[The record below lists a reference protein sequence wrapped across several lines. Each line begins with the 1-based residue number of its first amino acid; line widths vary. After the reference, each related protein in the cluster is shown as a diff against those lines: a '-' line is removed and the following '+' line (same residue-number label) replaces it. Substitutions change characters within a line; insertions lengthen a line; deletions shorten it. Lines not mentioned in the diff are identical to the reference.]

1 MKKLLRYMKDYKKE
15 SILAPLF
22 KLFEAVLELIVP
34 ILLAMIIDNGINGNL
49 GLGYVLKMTILM
61 IVLGLVG
68 LVCSITAQ
76 YFSAKAATG
85 FSKILREKLFSKMQ
99 SLSYNEIDKLGTAS
113 MVTQITSDVNQ
124 VQNGVNLFLRL
135 FLRSPFVVAG
145 ALIMA
150 LIVNPKAS
158 IIFLIV
164 ISVLMIL
171 VFFILFAIKKQ
182 YKDVQNNLDVVTRK
196 TRDNLVGVRVIRA
209 FTKESEEKESFNST
223 VSLLSFKQ
231 KKAGLISSLLNPLT
245 YVIINIGIIFVI
257 YIAGKEVESQNLLQG
272 DVLALYNYMS
282 QILVELIK
290 FANLVITISK
300 ALASASRIS
309 KTLDLQSSLEINI
322 NNEIVNTNDKILE
335 FNNVYFSYSGQSGY
349 ALDNINF
356 SLNKGEKLGII
367 GGTGSGKTSLV
378 NLIGHFYDC
387 TKGTVYYK
395 GKDIKTY
402 PLDIVRNEVSFALQK
417 ATLFK
422 GTIKSNLLWRK
433 KEASDY
439 EIYDVLE
446 IAQCNDF
453 VLNRI
458 NGIDSVVEQGGKNFS
473 GGQRQRLC
481 IARALIGDPQ
491 ILVLDDSSSA
501 LDYQTDLKLRTAINQ
516 MKNPPT
522 TIIVSQRTSSIMN
535 CDKIIVLDN
544 GKVVGLGSHKE
555 LLNNCDIYK
564 EIYNSQF
571 KGGDDYN
578 D

>member
-49 GLGYVLKMTILM
+49 GLSYVLKMTILM

-209 FTKESEEKESFNST
+209 FTKESEEKAENSFVFEDAFKPAPEPEILIVPPQKTPISAFYCEALAKRHSAERNSFPWNRKVRKQRKDAEQAVGISCPVREQSIPLFILCSCITGVLLITCFVFASLHHYRLMVAFICLFFTAAVNTLMQAPELFSTYGIVAEGKLYPVPEESA
-223 VSLLSFKQ
+223 VSSAAIVSGQRVKIVER
-231 KKAGLISSLLNPLT
+231 AADW
-245 YVIINIGIIFVI
+245 V
-257 YIAGKEVESQNLLQG
+257 YIESQ
-272 DVLALYNYMS
+272 
-282 QILVELIK
+282 ELNGWIK
-290 FANLVITISK
+290 ARS
-300 ALASASRIS
+300 
-309 KTLDLQSSLEINI
+309 
-322 NNEIVNTNDKILE
+322 
-335 FNNVYFSYSGQSGY
+335 VY
-349 ALDNINF
+349 
-356 SLNKGEKLGII
+356 
-367 GGTGSGKTSLV
+367 
-378 NLIGHFYDC
+378 LI
-387 TKGTVYYK
+387 
-395 GKDIKTY
+395 
-402 PLDIVRNEVSFALQK
+402 R
-417 ATLFK
+417 
-422 GTIKSNLLWRK
+422 
-433 KEASDY
+433 
-439 EIYDVLE
+439 
-446 IAQCNDF
+446 
-453 VLNRI
+453 
-458 NGIDSVVEQGGKNFS
+458 
-473 GGQRQRLC
+473 
-481 IARALIGDPQ
+481 
-491 ILVLDDSSSA
+491 
-501 LDYQTDLKLRTAINQ
+501 
-516 MKNPPT
+516 
-522 TIIVSQRTSSIMN
+522 
-535 CDKIIVLDN
+535 
-544 GKVVGLGSHKE
+544 
-555 LLNNCDIYK
+555 
-564 EIYNSQF
+564 
-571 KGGDDYN
+571 
-578 D
+578 